1 MCREPRARRSP
12 EHGHRLPATL
22 VGCLTLILALSIV
35 VRESRPS
42 VRALGLLALL
52 AIVLQGILGGVT
64 VLYKLPLAVSVA
76 HACLGQTFLLG
87 ALVRHTGAGLA
98 IPDFPLAFGRVV
110 PPLVSPYIA
119 VHFAHRIGA
128 LVVAASVMATPA
140 VAGRCH
146 RGDGRLGRPAL
157 LALALLVL
165 QITLGGVT
173 VWSRRAVLATT
184 THLVVGA
191 ALLATS
197 LTLTLRASRL
207 IGWRGLARAPAGLGR
222 HALL

>member
-76 HACLGQTFLLG
+76 HACLGQTFFCLT
-87 ALVRHTGAGLA
+87 V
-98 IPDFPLAFGRVV
+98 
-110 PPLVSPYIA
+110 
-119 VHFAHRIGA
+119 
-128 LVVAASVMATPA
+128 
-140 VAGRCH
+140 
-146 RGDGRLGRPAL
+146 
-157 LALALLVL
+157 ALALLTGAQWHAPAPAASSAL
-165 QITLGGVT
+165 P
-173 VWSRRAVLATT
+173 AVAATT

>member
-87 ALVRHTGAGLA
+87 ALVRHTG

-110 PPLVSPYIA
+110 PPLVSPYIT

-146 RGDGRLGRPAL
+146 RGDGRLERPAL

-173 VWSRRAVLATT
+173 VWNRRAVLATT

-222 HALL
+222 QALL

>member
-1 MCREPRARRSP
+1 VCREPRARRSP

-110 PPLVSPYIA
+110 PPLVSPYIT

-146 RGDGRLGRPAL
+146 RGDGRLERPAL
-157 LALALLVL
+157 LALALLML
-165 QITLGGVT
+165 QITLAA
-173 VWSRRAVLATT
+173 AVLATT

-222 HALL
+222 QALL